1 MINKL
6 KIENFKSIKNLQL
19 NCKKINVFIGEPN
32 SGKSNIVEAL
42 SLFSPTP
49 LNLRQ
54 GIRMQNLT
62 DIFYDNLTDRPIK
75 ILINSSLLTVELI
88 DNQFK
93 FSLKHIVIASS
104 LQMPQDSENI
114 IGIAGDARLNL
125 DFSKENIKFYS
136 YKPEILNPNRT
147 PGALIPPYGEN
158 LVSVIISN
166 SSFKGLVQEIFRS
179 KGFRLKTKPVEFQIE
194 ISKEK
199 DDEIYSYSYSN
210 ISETLKRIIFFMAC
224 LETNSNTTILFDE
237 PEANTFPFYT
247 KYFAERIA
255 SDQTNQFFF
264 TTHNHYL
271 LESIVAKA
279 PFEDLNV
286 IIAYMQDYETK
297 LRVLTQGEVIE
308 LMSLDIFFN
317 LKRYTGE
324 L

>member
-6 KIENFKSIKNLQL
+6 KIESFKSIKNLQL

-32 SGKSNIVEAL
+32 SGKSNIIEAI
-42 SLFSPTP
+42 SLFSPTSLP
-49 LNLRQ
+49 
-54 GIRMQNLT
+54 IKDSVRMENLT
-62 DIFYDNLTDRPIK
+62 DLFYDNLTD
-75 ILINSSLLTVELI
+75 SSLSISINESVLRVEL
-88 DNQFK
+88 NNNSFK
-93 FSLKHIVIASS
+93 FSLENANTPSGFPDI
-104 LQMPQDSENI
+104 SENSVGVEGQATI
-114 IGIAGDARLNL
+114 SLNL
-125 DFSKENIKFYS
+125 SGLKERIRFYS
-136 YKPEILNPNRT
+136 YRSNVKSRNAS
-147 PGALIPPYGEN
+147 PGSLLPPYGEN
-158 LVSVIISN
+158 LVSIIISN
-166 SSFKGLVQEIFRS
+166 SSFKNLVQEIFKS

-199 DDEIYSYSYSN
+199 NDEIYSYAYSN
-210 ISETLKRIIFFMAC
+210 VSETLKRIIFFMAC
-224 LETNSNTTILFDE
+224 LETNSDTTILFDE

-255 SDQTNQFFF
+255 SDHTNQFFF

-271 LESIVAKA
+271 LESVVAKA